1 MQEASLFKSWVE
13 IEEAKVAAAEA
24 AAAVVEEE
32 DLEVG
37 PVLPGQ
43 ALINKAK
50 AQMGGFLLPGEGD
63 RCVGGHAAAVRGW
76 WACWVGCWLM

>member
-1 MQEASLFKSWVE
+1 VE
-13 IEEAKVAAAEA
+13 VEEAKVAAAEA

-32 DLEVG
+32 DTEVG

-43 ALINKAK
+43 ALLNKAK

-63 RCVGGHAAAVRGW
+63 R
-76 WACWVGCWLM
+76 WVLFGEVIQDCLLKADRAGCMPC